1 MICSGAYFFHF
12 IFFSNTTFFHRTAAQ
27 IQNLF
32 IISYWYG
39 VFKIFSCCYT
49 IRFIWWSTG
58 SGLENLNGLFTGGGG
73 EGGGEG
79 GVGGGGEGGGEAKT
93 EAAEEEV
100 AEEVVAQDEA
110 AEGESAEEETPE
122 EEAVT
127 EDKAAE
133 VAG

>member
-39 VFKIFSCCYT
+39 VFRIFSCCYT

-73 EGGGEG
+73 
-79 GVGGGGEGGGEAKT
+79 GGEGGGEAKT

-100 AEEVVAQDEA
+100 AEEVVAQNEA
-110 AEGESAEEETPE
+110 AEEESTEEETPE

-133 VAG
+133 VTG